1 MSTTKVSFPNSKGE
15 EIAAVID
22 FPFDQKPSAY
32 AILAHC
38 FTCSKN
44 FNGVRNVSHGLTQ
57 NGIAVMRFDFTG
69 LGESSGDF
77 SDTNFTTNIEDL
89 KAAYQ
94 FMETEYEAPEIL
106 LGHSLGGAAV
116 LYAGAEL
123 DKVKAIV
130 TIAAPSTPDHVTH
143 LIKDKIPEIEE
154 KGKAKVNLAGREFE
168 IEKHFLESLK
178 RKTIKEVMKGN
189 RGKALLVMHSPQDK
203 LVEIANARRIYES
216 GHHPKSFITLNNAD
230 HLLTKKSD
238 AQYAGRIVAEWVKKY
253 VEEQEKVVVRSK
265 SHVAAELDV
274 EDNFTT
280 YIKAGRHDLVA
291 DEPEKVGGDDYGPD
305 PYALIAS
312 GLAACTAMTVK
323 MYAQRKGW
331 ALTDIK
337 VHVDHAKDYA
347 HDCKEQQ
354 DSSSKIDVFTRT
366 VEFIG
371 DLTDDQKKKLLQIAN
386 KCPVHKTLKNASA
399 IETTMQ

>member
-1 MSTTKVSFPNSKGE
+1 MSTIKVTFKNSKSE
-15 EIAAVID
+15 QIAAEID
-22 FPFDQKPSAY
+22 FPLDQKPSAY

-57 NGIAVMRFDFTG
+57 NGIAVLRFDFTG
-69 LGESSGDF
+69 LGESTGDF

-94 FMETEYEAPEIL
+94 FMEAEYEAPEIL

-116 LYAGAEL
+116 LYAAAEL
-123 DKVKAIV
+123 EKVKAIV
-130 TIAAPSTPDHVTH
+130 TIGAPSTPDHVTH
-143 LIKDKIPEIEE
+143 LIEDKIPEIKE
-154 KGKAKVNLAGREFE
+154 KGYAKVNLAGREFE

-178 RKTIKEVMKGN
+178 RKTIEEVMKGN

-203 LVEIANARRIYES
+203 VVEIANARRIYES
-216 GHHPKSFITLNNAD
+216 AHHPKSFITLNKAD
-230 HLLTKKSD
+230 HLLNKKSD

-253 VEEQEKVVVRSK
+253 VEEQDKVAVRSK

-331 ALTDIK
+331 ALTDVK
-337 VHVDHAKDYA
+337 VHIDHSKDHAQDYKEE
-347 HDCKEQQ
+347 HD
-354 DSSSKIDVFTRT
+354 SNSKIDVFDRKI
-366 VEFIG
+366 EFIG
-371 DLTDDQKKKLLQIAN
+371 DLSDEQKRKLLQIAN
-386 KCPVHKTLKNASA
+386 KCPVHKTLKNAST